1 MRGGHGLQ
9 ILRSAFFLCGQA
21 SATLI
26 VGRPECVLSWGSFTP
41 CGPTEPGLHAQAL
54 PEPARG
60 SFSPANMH
68 GIRTDVALGLL
79 AELRAAAPADE
90 SSVWDLVSGYV
101 EPLSILRATVTA
113 WRDEQPTC
121 PARTQTADNIRLLL
135 DVDLLAASCQHVSV
149 PRNPLLEPEPLWCKP
164 GRAALVCGQACL
176 TFPLATPPSTVLD
189 PFTPRSMRVRDA
201 VAYSSW
207 LEAACT
213 ACANL
218 METAQSRPG
227 GIFCPGIEAGLGPA
241 ADWMRAA
248 GFRVWAHGVASPL

>member
-164 GRAALVCGQACL
+164 AGPLLFVGRL
-176 TFPLATPPSTVLD
+176 
-189 PFTPRSMRVRDA
+189 
-201 VAYSSW
+201 
-207 LEAACT
+207 
-213 ACANL
+213 
-218 METAQSRPG
+218 
-227 GIFCPGIEAGLGPA
+227 
-241 ADWMRAA
+241 
-248 GFRVWAHGVASPL
+248 ASPFLSPLRLPPCWILSRHSGMP